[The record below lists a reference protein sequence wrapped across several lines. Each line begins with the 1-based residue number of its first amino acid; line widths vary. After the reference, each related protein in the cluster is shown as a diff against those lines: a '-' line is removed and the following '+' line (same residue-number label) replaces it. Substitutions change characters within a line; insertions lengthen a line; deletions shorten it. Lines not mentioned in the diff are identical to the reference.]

1 MDRFGLKKKLLF
13 LLESRATLAYSKNI
27 IKNIIHFK
35 NLSYKT
41 IVSGAHLDIK
51 FGKTISE
58 IRKNKITISEKISF
72 KTPTN
77 IKNSWSFNAGDAI
90 KKYSKALHKIKP
102 DIVVLTGDRIET
114 FAMCIAC
121 TYMDIKVAHVQAG
134 DKSGHVDD
142 IARNAIAKLA
152 NIHFTSCN
160 DSSNRLKSFNEKKE
174 VIYNVGAP
182 QLDDIMEFIKKKNK
196 IPIIKGEYFLII
208 YHPVF
213 NQISNLKKNLER
225 LIKGVLKFDK
235 KIYMIYPNN
244 DFGHQII
251 LNAIK
256 KFKNKIYLIKNVERE
271 NFLNLLYF
279 SEGLIGNSSCGIIES
294 PSLNLRVLNI
304 GNRQQGRLQ
313 AKNILNIED
322 NFSIHNLVKKINF
335 MINNRKFNNLVKNTK
350 NYYYKKNSGYKICKV
365 LNEINLKDKK
375 FNKY

>member
-1 MDRFGLKKKLLF
+1 MKKKLLF

-27 IKNIIHFK
+27 IKNLKYFK

-41 IVSGAHLDIK
+41 IVSGAHLDNK
-51 FGKTISE
+51 FGKTVSE
-58 IRKNKITISEKISF
+58 IKKNKIKISEKISF

-77 IKNSWSFNAGDAI
+77 IKNSWSFNAGEAI
-90 KKYSKALHKIKP
+90 KKYSKALHKIRP
-102 DIVVLTGDRIET
+102 DVVVLTGDRIET

-121 TYMDIKVAHVQAG
+121 TYMNIKIAHVQAG

-152 NIHFTSCN
+152 NIHFASCN
-160 DSSNRLKSFNEKKE
+160 DSTERLKSFDEKKE
-174 VIYNVGAP
+174 IIYNVGAP

-196 IPIIKGEYFLII
+196 IPIIKNNYFLII

-213 NQISNLKKNLER
+213 NQISNLRQNLEK
-225 LIKGVLKFDK
+225 LIKGVLKTNK

-251 LNAIK
+251 LNTLK
-256 KFKNKIYLIKNVERE
+256 KFKNRIKLIKNVERE
-271 NFLNLLYF
+271 DFLNLLYF
-279 SEGLIGNSSCGIIES
+279 SDGLIGNSSCGIIES
-294 PSLNLRVLNI
+294 PSLKLKVLNI

-322 NFSIHNLVKKINF
+322 NFSVKNLVKKIDF
-335 MINNRKFNNLVKNTK
+335 MLNNRKFNSLVKNTK
-350 NYYYKKNSGYKICKV
+350 NYYYKKNSGYKICKI
-365 LNEINLKDKK
+365 LNDINLKDKK